1 MPKKCYRR
9 NCYFLLLKKNG
20 ITEFFYNLSIDC
32 SCLKK
37 KYARKKF
44 GVTVLVFGIREA
56 KGHFEGKLL
65 RLCCQYL
72 SNEI

>member
-37 KYARKKF
+37 KYARKKIGGHRAYF
-44 GVTVLVFGIREA
+44 WNTRSERPFCRQVVTS
-56 KGHFEGKLL
+56 LL
-65 RLCCQYL
+65 P
-72 SNEI
+72 